1 MYIYANTHAHDRQI
15 GNYEGFTSKLLK
27 SIGIATR
34 TAPRTTTS
42 ANALA
47 WHRAEHV
54 KELLTRSLPEK
65 AAGLLLKTC
74 LNCQAAFRCFQMLS
88 VLSCMQCSAQVYRM
102 RSVSISAILQGH
114 AEHFHE
120 TVWSGFQ
127 VAKHNTR
134 RTRTWDMRAY
144 FLWIAEK
151 QHVYPIPP
159 IHSCHLKW
167 PTDLPLQWN
176 CLTSRIM
183 PANAHCPA
191 FRQLVTKSNAEL
203 RKDIGC
209 RVVAFAS
216 RAHRHHQEGSK
227 WNWTPWEVLGGTGD
241 E

>member
-1 MYIYANTHAHDRQI
+1 
-15 GNYEGFTSKLLK
+15 
-27 SIGIATR
+27 
-34 TAPRTTTS
+34 
-42 ANALA
+42 
-47 WHRAEHV
+47 
-54 KELLTRSLPEK
+54 
-65 AAGLLLKTC
+65 
-74 LNCQAAFRCFQMLS
+74 MLS
-88 VLSCMQCSAQVYRM
+88 VLSCVQCSAQVYRM

-191 FRQLVTKSNAEL
+191 FRQQLVTKPNAEL

-227 WNWTPWEVLGGTGD
+227 WNWTPWEVLGSLGKSWEARGTSRMSRMSRAGNRG
-241 E
+241 ETWKKKWEKPESCQSCSHAVMPAKSAQMPSIYPIYISFSFQ